1 MTGMATATDLV
12 AVALPPGWAA
22 SQEAVGN
29 ASAVASAVAS
39 SVAVAV
45 AVARDFA
52 LRLLTSPAVER
63 AEHHSGPRGE
73 EAHVSERS
81 ELCAVPLAREARR
94 GPAGAA
100 RRIASRPV
108 FLWATFLCTSKERWL
123 APRRGAKA
131 LDPASAAAWVFAL
144 ERSNSQSAKQ
154 PRHEA
159 ELSPLLLRSELLL
172 FARAKRSNQEKAR
185 PCLCAQPATRAG
197 STPPPGFFDE
207 TSLSRRKT
215 TCIPARRPSRGLIRR
230 LRRCGREPVKSKAG
244 ATVKAQA
251 ATSIFPAL
259 LVSRCKILQPLP
271 NPFRVTPS
279 QPTARPCH
287 PW

>member
-1 MTGMATATDLV
+1 
-12 AVALPPGWAA
+12 
-22 SQEAVGN
+22 
-29 ASAVASAVAS
+29 
-39 SVAVAV
+39 
-45 AVARDFA
+45 
-52 LRLLTSPAVER
+52 LTSPAVER

-197 STPPPGFFDE
+197 STPPPPLSGSYPSAP
-207 TSLSRRKT
+207 SLRKGT
-215 TCIPARRPSRGLIRR
+215 RK
-230 LRRCGREPVKSKAG
+230 VKSRSNSQSASSNLNIPR
-244 ATVKAQA
+244 TL
-251 ATSIFPAL
+251 SIAL
-259 LVSRCKILQPLP
+259 QDL
-271 NPFRVTPS
+271 
-279 QPTARPCH
+279 TASPKSF
-287 PW
+287 